1 MLDPAIGVL
10 LAALYALL
18 FATAAVQKLRAPTHF
33 AAVLAA
39 YRLLPEGAARLW
51 LLVPMVEVLVAAGLL
66 VSATRAAA
74 ACAGAGLLALYA
86 AAIAVNLKRGRH
98 ELACG
103 CGGANESRPIAPW
116 MVVRNLLLAAALPLV
131 MLPWRSRPLAATDA
145 CDRGWGHRGRRPHLC
160 QPRPVAVAHHTP
172 GCAPAGDC
180 MNPLVI
186 SNIVLWVLVLVLAA
200 VLLAVVRQLGVLHE
214 RITPAGALTM
224 LNRGLTVGESGPGA
238 RQVTDLAGRGA

>member
-18 FATAAVQKLRAPTHF
+18 FASAAVHKLRAPAHF

-51 LLVPMVEVLVAAGLL
+51 VVVPVVEVLVAAGLL

-131 MLPWRSRPLAATDA
+131 MLPWRSRPVAATDLVTVA
-145 CDRGWGHRGRRPHLC
+145 GGIA
-160 QPRPVAVAHHTP
+160 VAVLIYASL
-172 GCAPAGDC
+172 DR
-180 MNPLVI
+180 
-186 SNIVLWVLVLVLAA
+186 
-200 VLLAVVRQLGVLHE
+200 LLS
-214 RITPAGALTM
+214 RITPQ
-224 LNRGLTVGESGPGA
+224 GA
-238 RQVTDLAGRGA
+238 RLQGTA